1 LTGLIQES
9 GLNPERV
16 LCKPADVVEF
26 VARGLG
32 DRVEEYQ
39 PCLALGLFYKEL
51 IGGILIHD
59 IRPEVDCYLTIYTT
73 NKRWATKSVLR
84 YVFGIIFNLIKC
96 RRCSVLVSK
105 ANSKSLKMCKQLGF
119 KEEGLLRQYRDN
131 GDDCYCLGMLKQEC
145 NWIWENQKK

>member
-119 KEEGLLRQYRDN
+119 KEEGLLRQYRDD